1 MNIKV
6 GEPAPPVSVEAYVR
20 GEDGPLPLTIAG
32 PGDSWT
38 VLFFYPRDFTFVCPT
53 ELRAFA
59 ELEEEFDAEDATL
72 IAASTDSW
80 HVHRAWLETSPGL
93 TVIDYPVV
101 ADVTHALSRAYG
113 VLNEQ
118 DGSALRGTFIID
130 PNGIVRHA
138 SVSDP
143 SVGRSPQEALR
154 ILKAL
159 RTGELCPVSWQPG
172 QPTLRIAA

>member
-1 MNIKV
+1 MSIKV
-6 GEPAPPVSVEAYVR
+6 GEPAPPVSVDAYVR
-20 GEDGPLPLTIAG
+20 GEDDPVPLDIG
-32 PGDSWT
+32 GRGDSWT
-38 VLFFYPRDFTFVCPT
+38 VLLFYPGDFTFVCPT
-53 ELRAFA
+53 ELCAFL
-59 ELEEEFDAEDATL
+59 ELEEEFDAEDARL
-72 IAASTDSW
+72 VAASTDSW

-101 ADVTHALSRAYG
+101 ADVTHELSRVYG
-113 VLNEQ
+113 VLNAA

-130 PNGIVRHA
+130 PDGIVRHA

-143 SVGRSPQEALR
+143 SVGRSPEEALR